1 MALSEGVPLD
11 QLDSQQVS
19 ELQNLLLRAGYNPG
33 PVDGILGPNTRSAY
47 SRFITKNGY
56 DARGANTVVKLAAD
70 LWANALPELWEGVRY
85 GGEVNAAATSGGQ
98 GAPLPQV
105 STVGTPGV
113 TSAAPT
119 SAPAS
124 GGSPAPSTSYTPPPD
139 AATEEQVR
147 KDFPHL
153 AYLMDNPEVRD
164 VLLKAAA
171 GGWDLTTLQGE
182 LWKTGW
188 WQTTSSNMRLWDQ
201 KFAQDNATAMLE
213 WDQRTVSIS
222 NLTSQLGFTLSNEDT
237 KWIAGKVL
245 REGWSDEQLKR
256 FLGQLARQNG
266 LGAGQIS
273 DQAASFKALARSYLS
288 TMSDQQAQE
297 FAIRVA
303 EGSISREG
311 VESLLRSEAKS
322 RFSWLAP
329 QIDSGMTPE
338 DLFGSTR
345 NAVAQMLEV
354 DPNQIDLNDP
364 KWSIITA
371 PVMEGNSMRSM
382 NFYEAQR
389 WARQRPEWRMTDNA
403 NQAASQIGL
412 DLLKTMG
419 VVA

>member
-11 QLDSQQVS
+11 QLNSQQVS

-105 STVGTPGV
+105 TTAGTPGA
-113 TSAAPT
+113 TPAAPT

-124 GGSPAPSTSYTPPPD
+124 GGSPAPSTPYTPPPD

-273 DQAASFKALARSYLS
+273 DQAAGFKALARSYLS